1 MLPALN
7 VNPAG
12 YKESARKT
20 FKLNYAIIVLGICC
34 LIGFITFAIRGS
46 FGLFFT
52 SIESEFN
59 LSRTAT
65 SLIQSMCQLVSCSIA
80 LYGGWLQDR
89 FGARKTLIMAA
100 ILTGTGLLVISQ
112 AKALWQV
119 YAGYSFLV
127 AIGTGSV
134 NAILMAVVARWF
146 VNQRAF
152 ALGIVTSSISLSAM
166 VAPLIAYLI
175 SGYGWQ
181 NTYLFMA
188 IAVFLLW
195 LPGVFLLKSGSH
207 QADKAPPVKKSQ
219 PVEQDGLNFK
229 QALRSS
235 HFWLLCTLAI
245 LHAISMLI
253 VGTHIIPHALDVGLK
268 VEQASIIM
276 VVSGGAGLV
285 ARLVIGRL
293 TSESNKKL
301 IIILSTIFMAVAIL
315 WLIVADNLWM
325 FLAYAVVWGFSMGAI
340 DPPLMSLVPDI
351 FGTYRLGAVFG
362 AMDAAFGAGAAVGPA
377 IAGYIFDVSGEY
389 TFAFL
394 LGAILMA
401 VTVLLVLP
409 LKGGKKS
416 NPVQAAPA

>member
-1 MLPALN
+1 MLPVLN
-7 VNPAG
+7 ITPA
-12 YKESARKT
+12 EHNEPAFKT
-20 FKLNYAIIVLGICC
+20 LKINYAIIILGICC

-59 LSRTAT
+59 LSRTTT
-65 SLIQSMCQLVSCSIA
+65 SLIQSVCQLVSCSIA

-89 FGARKTLIMAA
+89 FGARRALILAA
-100 ILTGTGLLVISQ
+100 ILTGAGLLVISQ

-166 VAPLIAYLI
+166 VAPLTAYLI

-181 NTYLFMA
+181 NTYLIMA
-188 IAVFLLW
+188 ITVLALW
-195 LPGVFLLKSGSH
+195 LPGAFLLKSSSN
-207 QADKAPPVKKSQ
+207 QAKRTSVVKQSQ
-219 PVEQDGLNFK
+219 PVKQDGLNFQQTLK
-229 QALRSS
+229 SRY
-235 HFWLLCTLAI
+235 FWLFCTLAV
-245 LHAISMLI
+245 LHAVSMLI

-276 VVSGGAGLV
+276 VVSGGAGLI
-285 ARLVIGRL
+285 ARLVVGRL
-293 TSESNKKL
+293 TTESNKKL
-301 IIILSTIFMAVAIL
+301 IIILSTIFMAIAIF
-315 WLIVADNLWM
+315 WLIFADDLWM
-325 FLAYAVVWGFSMGAI
+325 FLVYAVVWGFSMGSI

-362 AMDAAFGAGAAVGPA
+362 AMDAAFGVGAAVGPA
-377 IAGYIFDVSGEY
+377 IAGFIFDVSGEY
-389 TFAFL
+389 TAAFL
-394 LGAILMA
+394 LGAALMA
-401 VTVLLVLP
+401 ATVLLVLP
-409 LKGGKKS
+409 LRSEKKS
-416 NPVQAAPA
+416 GPAY